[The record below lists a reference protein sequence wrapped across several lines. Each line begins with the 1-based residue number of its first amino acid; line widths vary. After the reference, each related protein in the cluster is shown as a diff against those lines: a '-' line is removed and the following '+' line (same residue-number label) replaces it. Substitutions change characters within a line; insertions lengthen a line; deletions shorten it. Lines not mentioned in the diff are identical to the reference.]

1 MENQIISLDLTVN
14 QINVILTGLAK
25 LPIEMAL
32 DTFNKVQQQ
41 AQSKLGPPVSGPLAG
56 ELPTD

>member
-32 DTFNKVQQQ
+32 DTF
-41 AQSKLGPPVSGPLAG
+41 S